1 MWAVPSVFPQG
12 GTQFLFEVGVTHAD
26 GFSLCTVHLGLDHT
40 GAFKFFQ
47 CACND
52 RLRDVSLCGDQ
63 IEVLSDAKVAVEN
76 ITRYAGTQ
84 GYQVAVDTV
93 GEDFKLTL
101 TK

>member
-1 MWAVPSVFPQG
+1 MKNDAPSK
-12 GTQFLFEVGVTHAD
+12 L
-26 GFSLCTVHLGLDHT
+26 
-40 GAFKFFQ
+40 
-47 CACND
+47 
-52 RLRDVSLCGDQ
+52 
-63 IEVLSDAKVAVEN
+63 EVLSDAKVAVEN

>member
-63 IEVLSDAKVAVEN
+63 IEEDMSVLALQFLHDR
-76 ITRYAGTQ
+76 IG
-84 GYQVAVDTV
+84 GL
-93 GEDFKLTL
+93 KLTE
-101 TK
+101 